1 MGNIAQLLKGVAN
14 YQGAPTQENKD
25 KLKRIAQDVA
35 DRTGSKDIVNNLL
48 KKAGV
53 KL

>member
-35 DRTGSKDIVNNLL
+35 DRNSKDVVNNLL

>member
-14 YQGAPTQENKD
+14 YQCAPTQENKD